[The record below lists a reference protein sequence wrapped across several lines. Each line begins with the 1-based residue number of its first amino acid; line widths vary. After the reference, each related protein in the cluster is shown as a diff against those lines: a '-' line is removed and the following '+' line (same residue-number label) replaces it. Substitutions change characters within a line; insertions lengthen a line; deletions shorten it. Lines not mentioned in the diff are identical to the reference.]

1 MSVDALRAEGL
12 ISLVLSVSTI
22 SLLMVPIPTL
32 KDGMTIGDTIDVIVV
47 AMVDVFAWL
56 DSFIDNFLVSKVPV
70 SVFDISRTL
79 AVVVIED

>member
-1 MSVDALRAEGL
+1 MSVDALRAEGS
-12 ISLVLSVSTI
+12 ISLVFSVSTI

-79 AVVVIED
+79 VVVVMEV